1 MIYLVNIFYNWHCD
15 IISAL
20 YLMRSRANVKGHV
33 ICKNN
38 VFDNANMLIILQW
51 VKKSLIRGEQICGTR
66 TLNMHTNIC
75 TLN

>member
-1 MIYLVNIFYNWHCD
+1 
-15 IISAL
+15 
-20 YLMRSRANVKGHV
+20 MRSRANVKGHV

-38 VFDNANMLIILQW
+38 IFNNTNMLITLQS
-51 VKKSLIRGEQICGTR
+51 VKKSLIRGKQICGTR